1 MAVLV
6 EKIKKNSHISGTNG
20 PNWLKIKMWSYLQVS
35 LRLQG
40 IVFCSKFKGTRDFE
54 YIKDLE
60 FYHCVRCVCVL
71 YGCGDILWQV
81 DLFALPYAL
90 HYSVLLSSSVAR

>member
-1 MAVLV
+1 MAILV
-6 EKIKKNSHISGTNG
+6 GKIKKNSHISGTNG

-71 YGCGDILWQV
+71 YGCGDIIWQV